1 MLILPAFLLVIGLFA
16 VWTGW
21 RALRIERPG
30 LGWIVL
36 IVGLAFV
43 TAAIF
48 LFWALQR
55 VSAMEAL
62 GR

>member
-21 RALRIERPG
+21 RALRVERPV

-36 IVGLAFV
+36 IVGLGFV

>member
-21 RALRIERPG
+21 RAVRVERPV

-36 IVGLAFV
+36 LIGLAFF
-43 TAAIF
+43 AAAVF

-55 VSAMEAL
+55 VSAMEML